1 MLDRSAGAHVPVA
14 LPKAQ
19 RACVPRERWSRLGAG
34 CPLASSVPV
43 CRAVPHQRNRKL
55 APPRETHAQ
64 EWLRRTMTVSTSS
77 RSNQPREMYSP
88 SLRRA
93 DTRVAKEEGTHGR
106 P

>member
-1 MLDRSAGAHVPVA
+1 MSQWHCPRHSAPASPESDGRGWVRVVLSPQVFLCAVRCRISA
-14 LPKAQ
+14 TENQ
-19 RACVPRERWSRLGAG
+19 RR
-34 CPLASSVPV
+34 
-43 CRAVPHQRNRKL
+43 
-55 APPRETHAQ
+55 PRETHAQ